1 MRTRI
6 AALVVALGFLAAP
19 ASGVASSCPP
29 CCPQAA
35 QAPCEAGELGDPG
48 DGCAAMPCCAVAPYQ
63 APSIKQAL
71 EAPILHPVP
80 NALRAA
86 TPAAQQAFPPRLVA
100 DLKVL
105 TSPRRLSVVLLI

>member
-48 DGCAAMPCCAVAPYQ
+48 DGCAA
-63 APSIKQAL
+63 
-71 EAPILHPVP
+71 
-80 NALRAA
+80 
-86 TPAAQQAFPPRLVA
+86 
-100 DLKVL
+100 
-105 TSPRRLSVVLLI
+105 